1 MSKRVCCALIIYLL
15 FIFAFIP
22 NSAALEDS
30 GAKDGFLLLGQNDLV
45 GISFWIATAAML
57 SSSLFFLIERSSVAP
72 QWRTSMTIATLITGV
87 AFWHYMYM
95 REHWILTGES
105 PIVYRYVD
113 WFITVPLQIVEF
125 YFILAAVT
133 TVTVMLFWRLLGAS
147 ILMLL
152 FGFLGETEM
161 LGGSPLIWWLLGMV
175 CWLYIIYEIF
185 KGEAAMLNQESQNEA
200 GQMGFAA
207 LKWIVTIGW
216 AIYPI
221 GYLYG
226 LDETTILGVRIT
238 NTAYSLELINI
249 IYNLADLVN
258 KTAFGIAIWLAAKK
272 DSEKNIIKTVVKRR
286 KKN

>member
-1 MSKRVCCALIIYLL
+1 MSKKVCCALIIYLL

-22 NSAALEDS
+22 NSAALEES
-30 GAKDGFLLLGQNDLV
+30 GAKNGFLLLGQNDLV

-57 SSSLFFLIERSSVAP
+57 SSSIFFLIERSSVAP

-95 REHWILTGES
+95 REYWILTGES

-133 TVTVMLFWRLLGAS
+133 VVTAMLFWRLLTAS
-147 ILMLL
+147 IFMLL
-152 FGFLGETEM
+152 FGFLGETGM
-161 LGGSPLIWWLLGMV
+161 VGGSALVWWLLGTV

-185 KGEAAMLNQESQNEA
+185 RGEAAMLNKESKNEA

-226 LDETTILGVRIT
+226 LEETTILGVRIT

-272 DSEKNIIKTVVKRR
+272 DSEKIEERR
-286 KKN
+286 SFMP

>member
-1 MSKRVCCALIIYLL
+1 MSNKVCSALIIYLL
-15 FIFAFIP
+15 FIFAFVP

-30 GAKDGFLLLGQNDLV
+30 GSKDGFLLLGQNDLV
-45 GISFWIATAAML
+45 GITFWIATAAML
-57 SSSLFFLIERSSVAP
+57 SSSIFFLIERGEVAP
-72 QWRTSMTIATLITGV
+72 QWRTSMTVATLITGV

-133 TVTVMLFWRLLGAS
+133 TVTVMLFWRLLTAS
-147 ILMLL
+147 IMMLV

-161 LGGSPLIWWLLGMV
+161 LGGSPLVWWLLGML

-185 KGEAAMLNQESQNEA
+185 RGEAAILNQESKNEA
-200 GQMGFAA
+200 GQMGFAT

-226 LDETTILGVRIT
+226 LDETTLLGIRIT
-238 NTAYSLELINI
+238 NTAYSLEFINI

-272 DSEKNIIKTVVKRR
+272 DSQNAQERR
-286 KKN
+286 SFMP

>member
-1 MSKRVCCALIIYLL
+1 MSKKVCCALIIYLL

-22 NSAALEDS
+22 NSAALEES

-57 SSSLFFLIERSSVAP
+57 SSSIFFLIERSSVAP

-133 TVTVMLFWRLLGAS
+133 VVTAMLFWRLLTAS
-147 ILMLL
+147 IFMLL
-152 FGFLGETEM
+152 FGFLGETGM
-161 LGGSPLIWWLLGMV
+161 IGGSALVWWLLGTV

-185 KGEAAMLNQESQNEA
+185 RGEAAMLNKESKNEA

-226 LDETTILGVRIT
+226 LEETTILGVRIT

-272 DSEKNIIKTVVKRR
+272 DSEKIEERISFMP
-286 KKN
+286 

>member
-1 MSKRVCCALIIYLL
+1 MSKKVCCALIIYLL

-22 NSAALEDS
+22 NSAALEES

-57 SSSLFFLIERSSVAP
+57 SSSIFFLIERSSVAP

-133 TVTVMLFWRLLGAS
+133 VVTAMLFWRLLTAS
-147 ILMLL
+147 IFMLL
-152 FGFLGETEM
+152 FGFLGETGM
-161 LGGSPLIWWLLGMV
+161 IGGSALVWWLLGTV

-185 KGEAAMLNQESQNEA
+185 RGEAAMLNKESKNEA

-226 LDETTILGVRIT
+226 LEETTILGVRIT

-272 DSEKNIIKTVVKRR
+272 DSEKIEERR
-286 KKN
+286 SFMP

>member
-1 MSKRVCCALIIYLL
+1 MSKKVCSALIIYLL
-15 FIFAFIP
+15 FIFAFVP

-30 GAKDGFLLLGQNDLV
+30 GSKDGFLLLGQNDLV
-45 GISFWIATAAML
+45 GITFWIATAAML
-57 SSSLFFLIERSSVAP
+57 SSSIFFLIERGEVAP
-72 QWRTSMTIATLITGV
+72 QWRTSMTVATLITGV

-133 TVTVMLFWRLLGAS
+133 TVTVMLFWRLLTAS
-147 ILMLL
+147 IMMLV

-161 LGGSPLIWWLLGMV
+161 LGGSPLVWWLLGML

-185 KGEAAMLNQESQNEA
+185 RGEAAILNQESKNEA
-200 GQMGFAA
+200 GQMGFAT

-272 DSEKNIIKTVVKRR
+272 DSQNAQERR
-286 KKN
+286 SFMP

>member
-1 MSKRVCCALIIYLL
+1 MSNKVCSALIIYLL
-15 FIFAFIP
+15 FIFAFVP

-30 GAKDGFLLLGQNDLV
+30 GSKDGFLLLGQNDLV
-45 GISFWIATAAML
+45 GITFWIATAAML
-57 SSSLFFLIERSSVAP
+57 SSSIFFLIERGEVAP
-72 QWRTSMTIATLITGV
+72 QWRTSMTVATLITGV

-133 TVTVMLFWRLLGAS
+133 TVTVMLFWRLLTAS
-147 ILMLL
+147 IMMLV

-161 LGGSPLIWWLLGMV
+161 LGGSPLVWWLFGML

-185 KGEAAMLNQESQNEA
+185 RGEAAILNQESKNEA
-200 GQMGFAA
+200 GQMGFAT

-272 DSEKNIIKTVVKRR
+272 DSQNAQERR
-286 KKN
+286 SFMP

>member
-1 MSKRVCCALIIYLL
+1 MSNKVCSALIIYLL
-15 FIFAFIP
+15 FIFAFVP

-30 GAKDGFLLLGQNDLV
+30 SSKDGFLLLGQNDLV
-45 GISFWIATAAML
+45 GITFWIATAAML
-57 SSSLFFLIERSSVAP
+57 SSSIFFLIERGEVAP
-72 QWRTSMTIATLITGV
+72 QWRTSMTVATLITGV

-133 TVTVMLFWRLLGAS
+133 TVTVMLFWRLLTAS
-147 ILMLL
+147 IMMLV

-161 LGGSPLIWWLLGMV
+161 LGGSPLVWWLLGML

-185 KGEAAMLNQESQNEA
+185 RGEAAILNQESKNEA
-200 GQMGFAA
+200 GQMGFAT

-272 DSEKNIIKTVVKRR
+272 DSQNAQERR
-286 KKN
+286 SFMP

>member
-1 MSKRVCCALIIYLL
+1 MSKKVCCALIIYLL

-22 NSAALEDS
+22 NSAALEES

-57 SSSLFFLIERSSVAP
+57 SSSIFFLIERSSVAP

-133 TVTVMLFWRLLGAS
+133 VVTAMLFWRLLTAS

-152 FGFLGETEM
+152 FGFLGETGM
-161 LGGSPLIWWLLGMV
+161 VGGSALVWWLLGTV

-185 KGEAAMLNQESQNEA
+185 RGEAAMLNKESKNEA

-226 LDETTILGVRIT
+226 LEETTILGVRIT

-272 DSEKNIIKTVVKRR
+272 DSEKIEERR
-286 KKN
+286 SFMP

>member
-1 MSKRVCCALIIYLL
+1 MSKKVCCALIIYLL

-22 NSAALEDS
+22 NSAALEES
-30 GAKDGFLLLGQNDLV
+30 GAKDGFLLLGQKDLV

-57 SSSLFFLIERSSVAP
+57 SSSIFFLIERGSVAP

-133 TVTVMLFWRLLGAS
+133 VVTAMLFWRLLTAS

-152 FGFLGETEM
+152 FGFLGETGM
-161 LGGSPLIWWLLGMV
+161 VGGSALVWWLLGTV

-185 KGEAAMLNQESQNEA
+185 RGEAAILNKESKNEA

-226 LDETTILGVRIT
+226 LEETTILGVRIT

-272 DSEKNIIKTVVKRR
+272 DSEKREGRISFMP
-286 KKN
+286 

>member
-1 MSKRVCCALIIYLL
+1 MSKKVCCALIIYLL

-22 NSAALEDS
+22 NSAALEES

-57 SSSLFFLIERSSVAP
+57 SSSIFFLIERSSVAP

-133 TVTVMLFWRLLGAS
+133 VVTAMLFWRLLTAS

-152 FGFLGETEM
+152 FGFLGETGM
-161 LGGSPLIWWLLGMV
+161 VGGSALVWWLLGTV

-185 KGEAAMLNQESQNEA
+185 RGEAAMLNKESKNEA

-226 LDETTILGVRIT
+226 LEETTILGVRIT

-272 DSEKNIIKTVVKRR
+272 DSEKIEERISFMP
-286 KKN
+286 

>member
-1 MSKRVCCALIIYLL
+1 MSNKVCSALIIYLL
-15 FIFAFIP
+15 FIFAFVP

-30 GAKDGFLLLGQNDLV
+30 GSKDGFLLLGQNDLV
-45 GISFWIATAAML
+45 GITFWIATAAML
-57 SSSLFFLIERSSVAP
+57 SSSIFFLIERGEVAP
-72 QWRTSMTIATLITGV
+72 QWRTSMTVATLITGV

-133 TVTVMLFWRLLGAS
+133 TVTVMLFWRLLTAS
-147 ILMLL
+147 IMMLV

-161 LGGSPLIWWLLGMV
+161 LGGSPLVWWLLGML

-185 KGEAAMLNQESQNEA
+185 RGEAAILNQESKNEA
-200 GQMGFAA
+200 GQMGFAT

-272 DSEKNIIKTVVKRR
+272 DSQNAQERR
-286 KKN
+286 SFMP

>member
-1 MSKRVCCALIIYLL
+1 MSKKVCCALIIYLL

-22 NSAALEDS
+22 NSAALEES

-57 SSSLFFLIERSSVAP
+57 SSSIFFLIERSSVAP

-133 TVTVMLFWRLLGAS
+133 VVTAMLFWRLLTAS
-147 ILMLL
+147 IFMLL
-152 FGFLGETEM
+152 FGFLGETGM
-161 LGGSPLIWWLLGMV
+161 IGGSALVWWLLGTV

-185 KGEAAMLNQESQNEA
+185 RGEAAMLNKESKNEA

-226 LDETTILGVRIT
+226 LEETTILGVRIT

-272 DSEKNIIKTVVKRR
+272 DSEKIEERR
-286 KKN
+286 SFML

>member
-1 MSKRVCCALIIYLL
+1 MSKKVCCALIIYLL

-22 NSAALEDS
+22 NSAALEES

-57 SSSLFFLIERSSVAP
+57 SSSIFFLIERSSVAP

-133 TVTVMLFWRLLGAS
+133 VVTAMLFWRLLTAS

-152 FGFLGETEM
+152 FGFLGETGM
-161 LGGSPLIWWLLGMV
+161 VGGSALVWWLLGTV

-185 KGEAAMLNQESQNEA
+185 RGEAAMLNKESKNEA

-226 LDETTILGVRIT
+226 LEETTILGVRIT

-272 DSEKNIIKTVVKRR
+272 DSEKIEER
-286 KKN
+286 KSFMP

>member
-1 MSKRVCCALIIYLL
+1 MSNKVCSALIIYLL
-15 FIFAFIP
+15 FIFAFVP

-30 GAKDGFLLLGQNDLV
+30 GSKDGFLLLGQNDLV
-45 GISFWIATAAML
+45 GITFWIATAAML
-57 SSSLFFLIERSSVAP
+57 SSSIFFLIERGEVAP
-72 QWRTSMTIATLITGV
+72 QWRTSMTVATLITGV

-133 TVTVMLFWRLLGAS
+133 TVTVMLFWRLLTAS
-147 ILMLL
+147 IMMLV

-161 LGGSPLIWWLLGMV
+161 LGGSPLVWWLLGML

-185 KGEAAMLNQESQNEA
+185 RGEAAILNQESKNEA
-200 GQMGFAA
+200 GQMGFAT

-226 LDETTILGVRIT
+226 LDETTLLGIRIT

-272 DSEKNIIKTVVKRR
+272 DSQNAQERR
-286 KKN
+286 SFMP